1 MNDAGPSAPP
11 RPFAEPPRASGRRVL
26 LYLIF
31 GIPAVLV
38 PLLLAGR
45 SVDRDVDLR
54 TLMQRERTAYR
65 VGSFDLVR
73 FEDRLIDQ
81 WPLQEAHPY
90 VRDELLAPARATP
103 SAFATEALGQLPEPR
118 WMPTFR
124 GMPFAVVTR
133 IDNPR
138 VLGEHARA
146 VVELR
151 LVAASIL
158 DPADSAD
165 RALLVRL
172 DAMLSDTT
180 YVTGDEPAPRKRRRA
195 SYTPPTR
202 GEAAAKRLLDAIL
215 ELPAGPERRDAAR
228 QILAHGVEAVPTS
241 GEATV
246 TAAGLVP
253 PAPRAS

>member
-1 MNDAGPSAPP
+1 MNDADSADSP

-54 TLMQRERTAYR
+54 TLKQRERVAIR
-65 VGSFDLVR
+65 VGSFDIVR
-73 FEDRLIDQ
+73 FEVREIDQ
-81 WPLQEAHPY
+81 WPLHEAHPY
-90 VRDELLAPARATP
+90 VRGELLAPTRATP
-103 SAFATEALGQLPEPR
+103 SAFATEALGTLPEPR
-118 WMPTFR
+118 WTPTFR

-138 VLGEHARA
+138 VLSDRARA

-151 LVAASIL
+151 LVAASVL
-158 DPADSAD
+158 DPANEQD
-165 RALLVRL
+165 RSTLAAL
-172 DAMLSDTT
+172 DTALSDTT
-180 YVTGDEPAPRKRRRA
+180 LVTGETSPPKKRRRQ

-202 GEAAAKRLLDAIL
+202 GEATARRLLDAIL
-215 ELPAGPERRDAAR
+215 ELPEGPGRREAAR
-228 QILAHGVEAVPTS
+228 AILAAV
-241 GEATV
+241 
-246 TAAGLVP
+246 AAP
-253 PAPRAS
+253 PANLV